1 MKKALLFLVATLLG
15 GAAAS
20 YAGSLTDEEPALVIK
35 TARGTSTSTLST
47 AKRFTIYLKTDT
59 LNTPVV
65 IDFDNGEAPLETTVG
80 AVYKNSPKSY
90 YGTMTKDTAYVKVY
104 CKGLRFVN
112 VNTDSI
118 YEIKVGQNA
127 KTIYEFRAE
136 KNFISDFSF
145 LNDITDLQYVVLTG
159 NKAKKINF
167 NNPSLMRIQLN
178 EQPYLEELTIK
189 NAPLAYELKMAKS
202 LVKDL
207 DLTELPKLA
216 SVSLTNNSMLETFKQ
231 SSDTLVSFTLSTSPL
246 LKSVIVKDQKH
257 LKSLSLYANS
267 SLNDLEINNL
277 PLLATLALYNTG
289 FEDFV
294 LDGSGLEA
302 LTSINLYNSTK
313 LKSITLK
320 NFKALK
326 TVAAYNSPLLESVDL
341 SDVTTITGINFNT
354 TSLKELKIND
364 AIRPN
369 VTAAQLY
376 GTNLTLEQLPYFA
389 KISSSTSYKYAPLN
403 SFPKLNKDS
412 KVGDE
417 LDLNGFLQANGP
429 DGKVASKVILTTKFE
444 EELEN
449 GYDYTV
455 TDGKYKFLRANTD
468 SVSYVVTNEIFP
480 NFKEE
485 NALTSDY
492 TLVSGSSGIENLE
505 DSSTAI
511 EITSQD
517 GRTVISNA
525 KGELYSIYGLSGIKL
540 DEGVVDDDYYTVTL
554 PDSGIYIVRVRDVS
568 KKVKNE

>member
-1 MKKALLFLVATLLG
+1 
-15 GAAAS
+15 
-20 YAGSLTDEEPALVIK
+20 
-35 TARGTSTSTLST
+35 
-47 AKRFTIYLKTDT
+47 
-59 LNTPVV
+59 
-65 IDFDNGEAPLETTVG
+65 
-80 AVYKNSPKSY
+80 
-90 YGTMTKDTAYVKVY
+90 
-104 CKGLRFVN
+104 
-112 VNTDSI
+112 
-118 YEIKVGQNA
+118 
-127 KTIYEFRAE
+127 
-136 KNFISDFSF
+136 
-145 LNDITDLQYVVLTG
+145 
-159 NKAKKINF
+159 
-167 NNPSLMRIQLN
+167 
-178 EQPYLEELTIK
+178 
-189 NAPLAYELKMAKS
+189 
-202 LVKDL
+202 
-207 DLTELPKLA
+207 
-216 SVSLTNNSMLETFKQ
+216 
-231 SSDTLVSFTLSTSPL
+231 
-246 LKSVIVKDQKH
+246 
-257 LKSLSLYANS
+257 
-267 SLNDLEINNL
+267 
-277 PLLATLALYNTG
+277 
-289 FEDFV
+289 
-294 LDGSGLEA
+294 
-302 LTSINLYNSTK
+302 
-313 LKSITLK
+313 
-320 NFKALK
+320 
-326 TVAAYNSPLLESVDL
+326 
-341 SDVTTITGINFNT
+341 
-354 TSLKELKIND
+354 LKELKIND

-389 KISSSTSYKYAPLN
+389 KISSSSSYKYAPLN

-525 KGELYSIYGLSGIKL
+525 KGEIYSIYGLSGIKL
-540 DEGVVDDDYYTVTL
+540 DEGVVDDEYYTVTL